1 MTNMTNF
8 SKKSGFTLVEVTVTL
23 GIFVGVVFMIL
34 SIFTN
39 SLKAERNVA
48 NQTAILDNLALVIEQ
63 MAREI
68 RTGTNYSTLEGD
80 SSLRFT
86 NYQQQEVTYA
96 KAPDG
101 DYITKKTGS
110 DFPKRLTADDVQV
123 TDLKFDIIQPQLSY
137 YPPRVTIKIQVES
150 SLFKGPLTFQTT
162 VSERLF
168 YYRPPES

>member
-1 MTNMTNF
+1 MTNMINF

-68 RTGTNYSTLEGD
+68 RTGTDYALEG
-80 SSLRFT
+80 SNSLKFT
-86 NYQQQEVTYA
+86 NYLMQEVTYA
-96 KAPDG
+96 KPPGG
-101 DYITKKTGS
+101 DYITKKAGN
-110 DFPKRLTADDVQV
+110 DVIPKRLTADDVRV
-123 TDLKFDIIQPQLSY
+123 TDLKFYITQPPY
-137 YPPRVTIKIQVES
+137 FPPRVTIKIQVES

-162 VSERLF
+162 ISERLF
-168 YYRPPES
+168 YYRPS